1 MHPGKWM
8 DRLLFE
14 DDLAIYITAINQR
27 AANRALQGVINKLD
41 VWAVERIL
49 NFSTSKIGNKIYR
62 KRK

>member
-27 AANRALQGVINKLD
+27 AVNRALQGVINKLD